1 MRILHVTREH
11 GTDRRYGIGR
21 SLGPVLAALEARG
34 HTVRYLTQDEQSE
47 RGKAWQREWTARL
60 GAWGLRLAG
69 PPGQVLSAVWLERL
83 NMARLAAKVARDWQ
97 ADVVHLHDPWMA
109 WGYRWARRFV
119 PGATARW
126 GLTEHGFGC
135 YSDATGEEGVPYSP
149 RLLQRHRHIEAGV
162 LAQAAFVVCP
172 THAARAQLARDLAL
186 PELPPHWH
194 AVPHAAP
201 QLSPWPDRGAA
212 RQHLGWSE
220 APWQLLAVGRINPVK
235 RFDLL
240 LKAVIEATRQRQA
253 LGQSRPLRLTL
264 LGEGDAAPLQQLLQQ
279 AGPLPLQ
286 LHVQAVADVSPYL
299 HAADVY
305 LGTARNESFGLA
317 NLEALAAGLPALC
330 AAAGGVPEV
339 TGGAAW
345 LLPSPSDS
353 LVPALTRGL
362 LDLLEQP
369 ALRESLAAAGRRHA
383 AAWPDAMAVA
393 GRYEEIYR
401 GLC

>member
-11 GTDRRYGIGR
+11 GSDRRYGIGR
-21 SLGPVLAALEARG
+21 SLAPVLAALEARG
-34 HTVRYLTQDEQSE
+34 HAVRYLTQDEQSE
-47 RGKAWQREWTARL
+47 RGKQWQREWTERV
-60 GAWGLRLAG
+60 GAWGLRWAG

-109 WGYRWARRFV
+109 WGYALARRFV
-119 PGATARW
+119 SGATARW
-126 GLTEHGFGC
+126 GFTEHGFGC
-135 YSDATGEEGVPYSP
+135 YSDATGEEGVPYSA
-149 RLLQRHRHIEAGV
+149 RLLQRHRRIEAGV
-162 LAQAAFVVCP
+162 LARAAWVVCP
-172 THAARAQLARDLAL
+172 TQAARAQLARDLAL
-186 PELPPHWH
+186 PEIPAHWH
-194 AVPHAAP
+194 ALPHAAP
-201 QLSPWPDRGAA
+201 CLSPWPDRTTA
-212 RQHLGWSE
+212 RQHLGWSD

-240 LKAVIEATRQRQA
+240 LQAVIEAARQRQA
-253 LGQSRPLRLTL
+253 QGQPRPLRLTL
-264 LGEGDAAPLQQLLQQ
+264 LGEGDAGPLQQQLQQ

-286 LHVQAVADVSPYL
+286 LEVRAVADVSPYL

-345 LLPSPSDS
+345 LLPAERAS
-353 LVPALTRGL
+353 LLPALTRSL
-362 LDLLEQP
+362 LDLLAQP
-369 ALRESLAAAGRRHA
+369 ALRESLAQASRRHA
-383 AAWPDAMAVA
+383 AAWPDAANVA
-393 GRYEEIYR
+393 AQYEEIYL
-401 GLC
+401 GAC